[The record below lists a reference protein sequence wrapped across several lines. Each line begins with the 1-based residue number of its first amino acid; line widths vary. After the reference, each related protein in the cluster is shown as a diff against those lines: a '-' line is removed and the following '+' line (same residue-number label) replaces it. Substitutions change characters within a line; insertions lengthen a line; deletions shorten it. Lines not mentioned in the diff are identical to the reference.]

1 MRISTDTNE
10 KEQISHFEK
19 SALPFEQVTPARR
32 IESLNL
38 ISLNFTI

>member
-1 MRISTDTNE
+1 MRIAADTNE

-19 SALPFEQVTPARR
+19 SALPEQVTPARR